1 MQTEDSRAIVAS
13 ITRWFESLTPGN
25 LGQLEAF
32 YSADA
37 RFKDPFNDVQGV
49 AAIRAIFEHMFV
61 ALSAPRFVVT

>member
-37 RFKDPFNDVQGV
+37 QRRLLTSLGDG
-49 AAIRAIFEHMFV
+49 
-61 ALSAPRFVVT
+61 